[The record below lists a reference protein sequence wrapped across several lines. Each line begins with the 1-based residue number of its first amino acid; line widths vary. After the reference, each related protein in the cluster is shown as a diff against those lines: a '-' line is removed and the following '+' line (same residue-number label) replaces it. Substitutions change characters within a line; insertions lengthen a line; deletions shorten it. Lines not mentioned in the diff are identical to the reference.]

1 MEKDTSNFI
10 FVYLPCTFY
19 FNHQVVY
26 TLSVFN
32 YIALKIDNIMTK
44 LTHSIIMGC
53 QTKQNVERVVNLF

>member
-44 LTHSIIMGC
+44 LTHSINMGC
-53 QTKQNVERVVNLF
+53 QTRQNVERVVNLF